1 MRDRLTPGQAFL
13 RVLILLGPPLA
24 LLTTGLVGVRPAGW
38 LVALVL
44 ALSVA
49 FAAMPDSPFGTAALL
64 VVVAWWG
71 LAFRDGLH
79 PQAVLAAAGLVAAH
93 VAAVLASY
101 GPGDLPVDR
110 GLVRLWVLRGLAVC
124 ASPPAV
130 WALAAGLRGQ
140 PEPPGIW
147 VAGLAAAF
155 TATLVATVAFAA
167 REGD

>member
-24 LLTTGLVGVRPAGW
+24 LLTTGLVGVPPAGW
-38 LVALVL
+38 LVGLVL

-49 FAAMPDSPFGTAALL
+49 FAAMPDSPFGTATLL

-79 PQAVLAAAGLVAAH
+79 PQAILAAAGLVAAH

-124 ASPPAV
+124 ASAPAV